1 MLLSFRSNFIFHSV
15 FCRFRKDRRGSTVV
29 EFAIIAPI
37 FFALMFAII
46 EVAFSFF
53 AGQVLESAAQDS
65 FRKIFTGQAQAANL
79 TPAQFKNDF
88 CSRIVAL
95 FDCQGGVYIDV
106 ESYPSSSSVVPNLS
120 DPIDANGK
128 FDPSAFKYSP
138 GGNNDF
144 VIVRIFYQWPVFVT
158 GFGLN
163 TSNLAGG
170 KTRLLSVTGAFR
182 NEPFSLP
189 ASSPSTPAPPPSGS

>member
-1 MLLSFRSNFIFHSV
+1 
-15 FCRFRKDRRGSTVV
+15 
-29 EFAIIAPI
+29 
-37 FFALMFAII
+37 MFAII

-53 AGQVLESAAQDS
+53 AGQLLESAAQDS
-65 FRKIFTGQAQAANL
+65 FRKIFTGQAQAAQL

-95 FDCQGGVYIDV
+95 FDCQNGIYIDV
-106 ESYPSSSSVVPNLS
+106 ENYPQSSVFPKLN

-138 GGNNDF
+138 GGKNDI
-144 VIVRIFYQWPVFVT
+144 VIVRMFYQWPVFVT

-182 NEPFSLP
+182 NEPFSTPAPPSAP
-189 ASSPSTPAPPPSGS
+189 ASLPPPPPPSGS